1 MSTSSNLTIAAIL
14 GKTVPYLAQKGLPN
28 PRLEADLML
37 GFVLDLPR
45 VKLYSEW
52 DRPLNHDE
60 IQRYREIIAKRV
72 QGWPM
77 AYLTGKKPF
86 LSWDFVVNQAVLI
99 PRPETEELVEAVVNA
114 VQGQTVRWG
123 ADIGTGSGAIVIS
136 LAKALP
142 ESRWVAVDIS
152 PEALDVAQ
160 TNASNLGVAERIR
173 FVRGDLLQPLL
184 DCGQQFDLIVS
195 NPPYIPSS
203 EIAGLQP
210 EVRKEPVLALDGG
223 ADGLDLYRRMIPEL
237 VRVLT
242 PEGMVAFEHGC
253 GQREPL
259 TALLNQAG
267 YECNALQDLAGLD
280 RIILARKSV

>member
-1 MSTSSNLTIAAIL
+1 MSTNSNLTIAAIL
-14 GKTVPYLAQKGLPN
+14 GKTVPYLAEKGLPN

-45 VKLYSEW
+45 VKLYSDW
-52 DRPLNHDE
+52 DRPLNPDE

-86 LSWDFVVNQAVLI
+86 LSWDFVVNRAVLI
-99 PRPETEELVEAVVNA
+99 PRPETEELVEAVVTA
-114 VQGQTVRWG
+114 VKGRTVCWG
-123 ADIGTGSGAIVIS
+123 ADIGTGSGAIGIA

-142 ESRWVAVDIS
+142 ESQWVAVDIS
-152 PEALDVAQ
+152 PEALEVAQ
-160 TNASNLGVAERIR
+160 TNAANLEVAERIR
-173 FVRGDLLQPLL
+173 FVQGDLLQPLL
-184 DCGQQFDLIVS
+184 DSGQRFDLIVS

-223 ADGLDLYRRMIPEL
+223 PDGLDPYRRMIPQL
-237 VRVLT
+237 DQVLA
-242 PEGMVAFEHGC
+242 PEGIVAFEHGAD
-253 GQREPL
+253 QREPL
-259 TALLNQAG
+259 TELLNTAG
-267 YECNALQDLAGLD
+267 YASTALQDLAGLD
-280 RIILARKSV
+280 RIIIAHKSE